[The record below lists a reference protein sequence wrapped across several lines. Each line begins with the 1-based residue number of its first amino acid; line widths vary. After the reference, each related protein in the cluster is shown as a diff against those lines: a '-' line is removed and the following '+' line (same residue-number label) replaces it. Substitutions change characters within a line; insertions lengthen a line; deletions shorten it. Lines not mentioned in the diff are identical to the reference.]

1 MGEVSSYE
9 YTCSDLWCEWLNEW
23 DEMRWEKKR
32 KEKKEGKEGSR
43 AKKTFVLVGNTTR
56 YNALLIC
63 TEEHVPIQ

>member
-1 MGEVSSYE
+1 
-9 YTCSDLWCEWLNEW
+9 
-23 DEMRWEKKR
+23 MRWEKKR

-43 AKKTFVLVGNTTR
+43 GQKKTFVLVGNTTR

>member
-1 MGEVSSYE
+1 
-9 YTCSDLWCEWLNEW
+9 
-23 DEMRWEKKR
+23 MRWEKKR

-43 AKKTFVLVGNTTR
+43 GQKTFVLVGNTTR